1 MGNWTDLIHTLMKDF
16 ADLIRAIALKDWA
29 DLIRAI
35 ATLLWPLLVFAVVWM
50 FKEQVR
56 EILGRLRRG
65 KVLGQEIEL
74 EERLRKLDESA
85 QTAASET
92 PSPVSVPETHNE
104 VIARE
109 SELADVTRHI
119 LDEASRSPKVALM
132 LLASELE
139 REVYQIL
146 ASKGLLHELRRTS
159 LPQAIE
165 VLERRGALPRHLA
178 ESVRNFYGVRSSLVH
193 GQDATQDD
201 IIRAIDS
208 GLTIL
213 RTIQAIPR
221 RVNIVYHPGVEVY
234 SDPEG
239 KNIREGV
246 KAVVLESTS
255 PGGALKTFL
264 VYPTT
269 RTHFQKGKR
278 VAWEWNESLIFS
290 ESWYKHPD
298 TDKITL
304 GWNESMEF
312 VGRHLEDI

>member
-1 MGNWTDLIHTLMKDF
+1 MGDWTDLIRTLMKDF
-16 ADLIRAIALKDWA
+16 A

-35 ATLLWPLLVFAVVWM
+35 ATLLWPLLAFVVVWM

-65 KVLGQEIEL
+65 KLLGQEIEL
-74 EERLRKLDESA
+74 EEKLRRLDESA
-85 QTAASET
+85 QTAASEPPT
-92 PSPVSVPETHNE
+92 PISVPETHNE

-109 SELADVTRHI
+109 SELADVARHI
-119 LDEASRSPKVALM
+119 LDEASRSPKVALI

-139 REVYQIL
+139 REVYQLL
-146 ASKGLLHELRRTS
+146 ASKGLLHESRRTS
-159 LPQAIE
+159 LPRAIE
-165 VLERRGALPRHLA
+165 VLEQRGALPRHLA
-178 ESVRNFYGVRSSLVH
+178 ESVRNFWEVRNRLVH

-239 KNIREGV
+239 KNIREGA

-278 VAWEWNESLIFS
+278 VAWEWNESRVFG

-298 TDKITL
+298 TGKITP

-312 VGRHLEDI
+312 VGRHLEDIHIR